1 MTQTQKVQVL
11 LETLKLIPTP
21 HQWRHD
27 VSFDEA
33 CTVEPPYTLSCAL
46 EKGHIA
52 VMGSYDNRSSVMNR
66 LRIIIYVNY
75 LWRTGIH
82 PIYGFGKH
90 SKTTHAEVV
99 GVLQMAIKSF
109 Q

>member
-27 VSFDEA
+27 ISFEEA
-33 CTVEPPYTLSCAL
+33 CNDAPPITLSCAL

-66 LRIIIYVNY
+66 LRFIIYVNY
-75 LWRTGIH
+75 FWRTGIH
-82 PIYGFGKH
+82 PIYSFGKH
-90 SKTTHAEVV
+90 PKTTHAEVV
-99 GVLQMAIKSF
+99 VVLQKAIKSF